1 MIIIFSLLLSAFFSG
16 MEIAYVSSNRL
27 NLEIE
32 KNQVGLIPRLLSI
45 ITQNPSRFIATMLI
59 GNNFALVIY
68 GIFMGQFIIDNLA
81 FINTSLMNELTIVL
95 IQTLISTVVILVTA
109 EFIPKVLFQ
118 IYSNI
123 SMKIFAIPAYFFYT
137 IFYPI
142 TSLVTIISNFIL
154 KSFFKVNSDESSI
167 SFSKI
172 ELENYI
178 ENEIEKSDKNLD
190 SEIEIFQNAL
200 ELSEIKA
207 RDIMVPRAEI
217 IALEDSTKIEK
228 VKDLFIETGLSKI
241 PIYKDSIDDIVGYIH
256 SFDFLKKPLNI
267 KEFILPVVFV
277 PEPML
282 VNDVLEKLT
291 IQRKSIAVVIDEYGG
306 TSGIITVEDIV
317 EELFGE
323 IEDEHDNYDF
333 YEKKISEDTYE
344 FSSRL
349 EIEYL
354 NKTYNLKLPQSESY
368 DTLGG
373 LIVFNKEEIPKIG
386 DKILIDNSSINFF
399 SEKDPSK
406 LPWNDLGVDIV
417 FECTGFF
424 TSKEQA
430 SSHIVAGAKKVLI
443 SAPAQNPDKTIVY
456 GVNHDEINAD
466 DRIISNASCTT
477 NCLAP
482 IAKVINDQFGIK
494 SGLVNTVHAAT
505 NDQSL
510 LDVSHSDLYRA
521 RAASAS
527 IIPSKTG
534 AAKAIGLVIPE
545 LDGKLNG
552 MATRVPTLN
561 VSMLDF
567 TFETEKSFSPDEL
580 IEIIR
585 NAANGE
591 YKGILSI
598 CDLPLV
604 STDFNHNP
612 SSSIFDTNHLYQI
625 GNQTKIL
632 AWYDN
637 EWGFSKRMIELCLYI
652 KEIAAISLKETA

>member
-32 KNQVGLIPRLLSI
+32 KNQVGLIPKLLSI

-68 GIFMGQFIIDNLA
+68 GIFMGQFIVDNLT
-81 FINTSLMNELTIVL
+81 FMNLSVMNELTIVL
-95 IQTLISTVVILVTA
+95 IQTLISTLVILVTA

-123 SMKIFAIPAYFFYT
+123 SMKVFAIPAYFFYT

-178 ENEIEKSDKNLD
+178 ENEKSDKNLD

-217 IALEDSTKIEK
+217 IALEDSTKIQK

-267 KEFILPVVFV
+267 REFILPVVFV

-291 IQRKSIAVVIDEYGG
+291 LQRKSIAVVIDEYGG

-333 YEKKISEDTYE
+333 YEKQISEDAYE

-354 NKTYNLKLPQSESY
+354 NKTYKLKLPQSESY

-386 DKILIDNSSINFF
+386 DKILIDKYS
-399 SEKDPSK
+399 
-406 LPWNDLGVDIV
+406 
-417 FECTGFF
+417 
-424 TSKEQA
+424 
-430 SSHIVAGAKKVLI
+430 
-443 SAPAQNPDKTIVY
+443 
-456 GVNHDEINAD
+456 
-466 DRIISNASCTT
+466 
-477 NCLAP
+477 
-482 IAKVINDQFGIK
+482 
-494 SGLVNTVHAAT
+494 
-505 NDQSL
+505 
-510 LDVSHSDLYRA
+510 
-521 RAASAS
+521 
-527 IIPSKTG
+527 
-534 AAKAIGLVIPE
+534 
-545 LDGKLNG
+545 
-552 MATRVPTLN
+552 
-561 VSMLDF
+561 
-567 TFETEKSFSPDEL
+567 
-580 IEIIR
+580 IEILH
-585 NAANGE
+585 A
-591 YKGILSI
+591 
-598 CDLPLV
+598 
-604 STDFNHNP
+604 T
-612 SSSIFDTNHLYQI
+612 SS
-625 GNQTKIL
+625 KI
-632 AWYDN
+632 
-637 EWGFSKRMIELCLYI
+637 EKVV
-652 KEIAAISLKETA
+652 LKKIDQE